1 MTSRKFTVFIDDVST
16 VKPQPAPKPTSTKAP
31 EEEAGP
37 SSLSATEKEN
47 LHPLTGGRLR
57 SSSTVGL
64 KRKSSVLAIK
74 LHIPPE
80 TKGSKKAPS
89 LVPSKKRKVTSSSDG
104 EIEQSRSKA
113 RRLKPAARGRR
124 RSPELTSI
132 AEEKDERLARRLSQS
147 DVDSRCYDL
156 TVSPLANVSDAFA
169 QISPSSPK
177 DSKMAATAKRVCW
190 IFLTFYTRRPS
201 HHYHF
206 TDWFCRA
213 RTPRLC
219 PLSCRCN
226 RYCHPF
232 HPCPS
237 VDPRDFSPSSNI
249 VHSREE
255 ADLRF
260 LHVFIPDTGIS
271 RTQTQT
277 ACYSHIWGFA
287 GGLLIPDSPFANLP
301 SRTTPLSY
309 WPPNRPHVS
318 SHVLSA
324 DPPNSFVVTKQTTRM
339 VSHLRTQIYFHP
351 RFPFLYL
358 FSDPWY
364 NLPRTFA

>member
-16 VKPQPAPKPTSTKAP
+16 VKPQSAPKPAPTRTP

-64 KRKSSVLAIK
+64 KRKSSVLATK
-74 LHIPPE
+74 LHIPPD
-80 TKGSKKAPS
+80 TKGSKKAPP

-113 RRLKPAARGRR
+113 RRLKPVARGR

-169 QISPSSPK
+169 QISSSSPK

-190 IFLTFYTRRPS
+190 IFLIIYPRRPS
-201 HHYHF
+201 PRYHF
-206 TDWFCRA
+206 TDWFR
-213 RTPRLC
+213 RTKTPRLRS
-219 PLSCRCN
+219 LSCRCN
-226 RYCHPF
+226 RYRHPF

-237 VDPRDFSPSSNI
+237 VDPRNFSPSSNI
-249 VHSREE
+249 VHPGEE

-260 LHVFIPDTGIS
+260 LHVFIPDPGIS

-277 ACYSHIWGFA
+277 ACYSHVWRLA
-287 GGLLIPDSPFANLP
+287 NDLLIPDSPFVNPP
-301 SRTTPLSY
+301 SRTILLSHP
-309 WPPNRPHVS
+309 PPNQPHSS
-318 SHVLSA
+318 SHVLSV
-324 DPPNSFVVTKQTTRM
+324 DPPSGFAVT
-339 VSHLRTQIYFHP
+339 
-351 RFPFLYL
+351 
-358 FSDPWY
+358 
-364 NLPRTFA
+364 N